1 MPAKTRFSA
10 QDVIDAAFQIIRTQG
25 VEKCSA
31 RAIAHEMNASTMPIY
46 SCIHSMKELEEAI
59 VKKAIDLLIDYETR
73 DRTGVPSLDMGIG
86 YILFAKEEKHLFR
99 MLFVLEGRE
108 NDAQLRNRWQDYAF
122 DIIMERLDT
131 FEPLDGFTREQ
142 KKDILHRMWIFSHG
156 LAVMLNNSIIEDMSE
171 DDIIDLLMETGVYV
185 TVGVRDRDTMF
196 AQENIEAFK
205 DIVRKRRDS
214 IRTTVS

>member
-59 VKKAIDLLIDYETR
+59 VKKAIDLLIHYEIR
-73 DRTGVPSLDMGIG
+73 DRTGVPVLDMGIG

-108 NDAQLRNRWQDYAF
+108 YDAQLMNKGQEYAL
-122 DIIMERLDT
+122 DALMERLDA
-131 FEPLDGFTREQ
+131 FEPLDGFTHEQ
-142 KKDILHRMWIFSHG
+142 KKDILHKMWIFNHG

-171 DDIIDLLMETGVYV
+171 DDIIDLLMDTGMYFM
-185 TVGVRDRDTMF
+185 VGIRDRDTIF
-196 AQENIEAFK
+196 AQEHIEDFRE
-205 DIVRKRRDS
+205 IVRKRRDS
-214 IRTTVS
+214 IKQKVS